1 VYQQKVYGLEEVRL
15 YVGYEYQDC
24 TTATNGGANVSGGGG
39 PIWQTMTALLA
50 GFQPTISDIGGW
62 GVNIH
67 HRLAQGETD
76 RQADRQIRHIRQT
89 DQTHQILGS
98 HPAQFDSAISCTLV
112 KENIGVLNQN
122 SHHPLFHIFLHV

>member
-24 TTATNGGANVSGGGG
+24 TAAANVSGGGGGGG
-39 PIWQTMTALLA
+39 PIWQTITALLA

-76 RQADRQIRHIRQT
+76 RHIRQIRQT

-112 KENIGVLNQN
+112 KENIFL
-122 SHHPLFHIFLHV
+122 IF

>member
-24 TTATNGGANVSGGGG
+24 TAAANGGANSPVGGGGGG

-76 RQADRQIRHIRQT
+76 RQTDTSDRQIRHIRY
-89 DQTHQILGS
+89 
-98 HPAQFDSAISCTLV
+98 
-112 KENIGVLNQN
+112 
-122 SHHPLFHIFLHV
+122 

>member
-24 TTATNGGANVSGGGG
+24 TAAANVSGGGGGG
-39 PIWQTMTALLA
+39 PIWQTITALLA

-76 RQADRQIRHIRQT
+76 RQTDRQT
-89 DQTHQILGS
+89 DRSDTSDIRL
-98 HPAQFDSAISCTLV
+98 PSCIV
-112 KENIGVLNQN
+112 R
-122 SHHPLFHIFLHV
+122 